1 MAGGM
6 KENEVGVVL
15 EREEEVD
22 RAGPARGSDIMSVT
36 DMQNGGVSDSWLCEI
51 LESENLGLL
60 ESSEVEET
68 FEIPSYDLPLS
79 KETLLWF
86 MTPLSIG
93 MRFWGSPEKNALLFQ
108 DLLNPSIP
116 H

>member
-36 DMQNGGVSDSWLCEI
+36 DMQNDGVSDPGFVKS
-51 LESENLGLL
+51 
-60 ESSEVEET
+60 
-68 FEIPSYDLPLS
+68 
-79 KETLLWF
+79 
-86 MTPLSIG
+86 
-93 MRFWGSPEKNALLFQ
+93 
-108 DLLNPSIP
+108 
-116 H
+116 